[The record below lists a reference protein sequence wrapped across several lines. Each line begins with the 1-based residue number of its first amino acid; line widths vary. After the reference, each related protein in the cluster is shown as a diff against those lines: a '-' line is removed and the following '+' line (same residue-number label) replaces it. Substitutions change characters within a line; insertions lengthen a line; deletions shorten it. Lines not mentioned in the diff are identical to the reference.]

1 MPEWMV
7 EPTEGEVVRFVWSAY
22 ITPEKFAGWHVP
34 LNEDRYD
41 DVRLAAVQE
50 NILLLRPALDKL
62 VDAPA
67 DELPKLEYYHW
78 AVERGKVRNKPHN
91 QGIGVLK
98 SRRTVNN
105 MLAYLKHI
113 HRCAIGYEGRGVRRV
128 PGLKMPVEISEL
140 GDQTESY
147 LLGYTH
153 KDRRQPWYRDA
164 GKGTAEAFTSASI
177 EEYEN
182 YASDKQKAAHDNT
195 RYNPTQADHLGKPAL
210 ITKTNFVDGAEHFGL
225 RSHKKG
231 EPNRN
236 LITIFAPSTMCL
248 VAWWLQTGR
257 AILAP
262 SWVTTYGR
270 GDADEDKLELLRE
283 ITWNPATARDIGNVR
298 YLLMNQEQPPSL
310 SKRFG
315 LLYRPRIM
323 GNASEH
329 ERLSFQEAMEVI
341 ENNIYPLFITLSRE
355 LSFII
360 RPKGHIFVCDLAC
373 ELHRPALETLCRE
386 LCAHSYNVTPATYNL
401 GHSPDCLGHV
411 ATGIG
416 GLIQQDCSTIALR
429 DVTISMLTRFLTE
442 GPRFAALEELKIHGI
457 AKEDDGTLSLPL
469 LAVANQIDMP
479 TFLGVLCPSGIALA
493 IASQER
499 KTQSHEQSSVA
510 LLRKTYVV
518 VVKFQHP
525 AFVAQE
531 IPIHLAPFDEDEEGN
546 PIPEPTHPAM
556 RADPNPPDYY
566 RPHHVLI
573 AIRYGP
579 HPIVSQVLKRE
590 NLTPFGAGQIDR
602 PEMDLPSGWNG
613 RSAGGYRRRAGSS
626 VSPSSPE
633 IPYPHELEEDDY

>member
-1 MPEWMV
+1 MV
-7 EPTEGEVVRFVWSAY
+7 EPTEGEVVRFVWSAF
-22 ITPEKFAGWHVP
+22 ITPEKWPGWHVP

-50 NILLLRPALDKL
+50 NILLLRSVLDKL
-62 VDAPA
+62 VDASS

-78 AVERGKVRNKPHN
+78 AVERGKIKNKPHN

-98 SRRTVNN
+98 SRRTINN
-105 MLAYLKHI
+105 MLAYLKYV
-113 HRCAIGYEGRGVRRV
+113 HRCALGYEGRGVRRI

-140 GDQTESY
+140 GDQTETY
-147 LLGYTH
+147 LMGYTH
-153 KDRRQPWYRDA
+153 KDRREPWYRDA
-164 GKGTAEAFTSASI
+164 GKGATDAFTAASI

-182 YASDKQKAAHDNT
+182 YASDKQKSAHDNT

-236 LITIFAPSTMCL
+236 LITIFGPSTMCL

-283 ITWNPATARDIGNVR
+283 ITWNPATARDISNVR
-298 YLLMNQEQPPSL
+298 YLLMNQEQAPSL

-341 ENNIYPLFITLSRE
+341 ENNIYPLFITLTRE
-355 LSFII
+355 LAFIV
-360 RPKGHIFVCDLAC
+360 RPKGHILVCDLAC
-373 ELHRPALETLCRE
+373 ELHRIPLESLCRE
-386 LCAHSYNVTPATYNL
+386 LCEESYNLTAATYNL
-401 GHSPDCLGHV
+401 ARSPDCLGHI

-416 GLIQQDCSTIALR
+416 GLIHQDCSTIALR
-429 DVTISMLTRFLTE
+429 DVTISMLSRFLTE
-442 GPRFAALEELKIHGI
+442 GPRFAALEVMKTLGI
-457 AKEDDGTLSLPL
+457 SKDDDGTLSIPH
-469 LAVANQIDMP
+469 LAVANELDLT
-479 TFLGVLCPSGIALA
+479 TFLGVVSPSQIKTVIAM
-493 IASQER
+493 QER
-499 KTQSHEQSSVA
+499 KTQRHVQESVA

-518 VVKFQHP
+518 IVKFQHP
-525 AFVAQE
+525 AFVPDE
-531 IPIHLAPFDEDEEGN
+531 LPIHLAPLDFDDEGN
-546 PIPEPTHPAM
+546 AIPEPANRAM
-556 RADPNPPDYY
+556 RADPNPSEYY
-566 RPHHVLI
+566 RPHHVVLS
-573 AIRYGP
+573 IRYGP
-579 HPIVSQVLKRE
+579 HPIVSQVLKRD
-590 NLTPFGAGQIDR
+590 NLTPFAQGRIDR

-613 RSAGGYRRRAGSS
+613 RSATSDRFRRTSS
-626 VSPSSPE
+626 HSASPSSPAME
-633 IPYPHELEEDDY
+633 YDPDAEDY